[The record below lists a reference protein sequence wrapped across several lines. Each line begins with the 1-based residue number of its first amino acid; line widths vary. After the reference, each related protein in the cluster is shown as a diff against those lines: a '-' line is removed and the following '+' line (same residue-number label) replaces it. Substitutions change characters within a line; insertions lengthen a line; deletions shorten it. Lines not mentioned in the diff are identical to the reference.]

1 MTHTP
6 ISTLKKPEIL
16 MNSSKTCVVWFTG
29 LSGAGKSTLAA
40 ALNTQLLALG
50 KQTCLLDGDVL
61 RKGLNSD
68 LAYSEADRRESMR
81 RVAEV
86 SKLMADS
93 GLIVI
98 TALISPFRADRELAR
113 QLIGADRFVEVYVNT
128 PLSVCEARDVKG
140 LYRRARIGE
149 VNNMTGITSPYEV
162 PEAPDFI
169 AAGLDCDLDSMIIQ
183 LCTLV
188 LSRI

>member
-1 MTHTP
+1 
-6 ISTLKKPEIL
+6 
-16 MNSSKTCVVWFTG
+16 MNPSKTCIVWFTG
-29 LSGAGKSTLAA
+29 LSGAGKSTLAT
-40 ALNTQLLALG
+40 ALNAQLLALG

-68 LAYSEADRRESMR
+68 LGYTEADRRENMR

-140 LYRRARIGE
+140 LYRRARLGE
-149 VNNMTGITSPYEV
+149 VDNMTGITSPYEV
-162 PEAPDFI
+162 PEAPDFV

-183 LCTLV
+183 LRTLV